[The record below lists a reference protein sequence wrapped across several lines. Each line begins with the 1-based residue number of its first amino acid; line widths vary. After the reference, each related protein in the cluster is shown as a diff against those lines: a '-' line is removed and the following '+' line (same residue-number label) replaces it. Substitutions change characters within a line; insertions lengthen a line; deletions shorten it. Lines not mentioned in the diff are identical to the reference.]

1 MDPEPKLRRKRC
13 IVRVCV
19 CVCASELCQW
29 WAIVL
34 QFDTT
39 PSSFSNGLIVVSR
52 LMAVWCPM
60 AFMAI
65 TRLMVA
71 GGGRPSS
78 IQLSRFGGTTSMKPR
93 TVSEDALQHNFTLKY
108 NM

>member
-1 MDPEPKLRRKRC
+1 
-13 IVRVCV
+13 
-19 CVCASELCQW
+19 
-29 WAIVL
+29 
-34 QFDTT
+34 
-39 PSSFSNGLIVVSR
+39 
-52 LMAVWCPM
+52 MAVWCPM

-71 GGGRPSS
+71 GGAT
-78 IQLSRFGGTTSMKPR
+78 QLDSVVLVGGTTSMKPQ